1 MRRFLA
7 GMLAVVLL
15 CAPLAAL
22 ADAMSAMFDALDALG
37 GTDAAFSVVGELLCA
52 TAKKDGEVY
61 GFAFDNATG
70 ERVTWDRLFSDC
82 DAAAAALEKIAAEWT
97 YANAYGNFE
106 NLSPMPRENFA
117 LDERGLT
124 VYYPAAQLTNLS
136 GSQFGVQ
143 FNAYEL
149 EGLLRENIAL
159 SRGDTANAPAAL
171 QTALETGALPGLPQ
185 QAALGGSI
193 ADAAEALGLVDV
205 PDVKRDAAVWTFEAP
220 AMRGVSLLSAPDDL
234 SESGAV
240 ICGVFARRV
249 DFSGLIPGE
258 STKEDCLAALGA
270 PDETRAVASA
280 DAYDRLPAG
289 ETLLWRG
296 EAAAIELHFAENIL
310 YSAAIL
316 QQ

>member
-22 ADAMSAMFDALDALG
+22 ADAMGAMFDALDALG
-37 GTDAAFSVVGELLCA
+37 GTDAAFSVVGGLLCA

-70 ERVTWDRLFSDC
+70 ERVAWDGLFSDG

-193 ADAAEALGLVDV
+193 AAAAEALGLVDV

-270 PDETRAVASA
+270 PDETLTVVSA

-310 YSAAIL
+310 YSIAIL

>member
-70 ERVTWDRLFSDC
+70 ERVTWDRLFSDG

-143 FNAYEL
+143 FNAY
-149 EGLLRENIAL
+149 
-159 SRGDTANAPAAL
+159 
-171 QTALETGALPGLPQ
+171 
-185 QAALGGSI
+185 
-193 ADAAEALGLVDV
+193 
-205 PDVKRDAAVWTFEAP
+205 
-220 AMRGVSLLSAPDDL
+220 
-234 SESGAV
+234 
-240 ICGVFARRV
+240 
-249 DFSGLIPGE
+249 
-258 STKEDCLAALGA
+258 
-270 PDETRAVASA
+270 
-280 DAYDRLPAG
+280 
-289 ETLLWRG
+289 
-296 EAAAIELHFAENIL
+296 
-310 YSAAIL
+310 
-316 QQ
+316 